1 MLLAIPSL
9 LSSDQVA
16 EVRRLIDGGRWVDG
30 RGTAGVQSGLAK
42 HNLQLAADCERGREA
57 QRIVT
62 AALSANGLFVSAAL
76 PRAIVPPLFNRYDGS
91 ERHTFGNHVDNA
103 IRFLPGGSG
112 SVRTDV
118 SATLFLSAPEDY
130 EGGELVIEDSY
141 GAHEVKLAAGD
152 MILYPSSSLHR
163 VEPVTRGSRLASFFW
178 IESRVR
184 DDAQRTILLD
194 MDAAIRSLATSFGDD
209 RAEVVSLTG
218 CYHNLLRQWANGD

>member
-30 RGTAGVQSGLAK
+30 RSTAGVQSGLAK
-42 HNLQLAADCERGREA
+42 HNRQIAADCERGQEA
-57 QRIVT
+57 SRIVA

-91 ERHTFGNHVDNA
+91 EQHAFGNHVDNA
-103 IRFLPGGSG
+103 IRFLADGSG
-112 SVRTDV
+112 SIRTDL
-118 SATLFLSAPEDY
+118 SATLFLSGPDEY

-163 VEPVTRGSRLASFFW
+163 VEPVTQGSRVASFFW
-178 IESRVR
+178 VESRVR
-184 DDAQRTILLD
+184 DDARRSILLD
-194 MDAAIRSLATSFGDD
+194 MDAAIRSLAQSLGDD
-209 RAEVVSLTG
+209 RAEVVVLTG
-218 CYHNLLRQWANGD
+218 CYHNLLRQWANG